1 MKNADNRQTYI
12 HRFMQLPVEDRFA
25 WTTRSCFDIAYIFDV
40 GEKYE
45 KAISIGQKW
54 ITSTE
59 MPEFQ
64 RLCQQDMDE
73 MRESLRSQFATLC
86 EDWLYWPRAKALLY
100 VEYHNTPSTYDD
112 NTLSCTVGDKVVTL
126 CLRSSEAAFA
136 ELAHAGT
143 ELLRLVLGRSDQR
156 NLADRL

>member
-45 KAISIGQKW
+45 KAISIGQTW

-64 RLCQQDMDE
+64 RLCQQHMDT
-73 MRESLRSQFATLC
+73 MRESLRSRVCHPVRGL
-86 EDWLYWPRAKALLY
+86 ALLAPRKGSA
-100 VEYHNTPSTYDD
+100 VCGIP
-112 NTLSCTVGDKVVTL
+112 
-126 CLRSSEAAFA
+126 
-136 ELAHAGT
+136 
-143 ELLRLVLGRSDQR
+143 
-156 NLADRL
+156 